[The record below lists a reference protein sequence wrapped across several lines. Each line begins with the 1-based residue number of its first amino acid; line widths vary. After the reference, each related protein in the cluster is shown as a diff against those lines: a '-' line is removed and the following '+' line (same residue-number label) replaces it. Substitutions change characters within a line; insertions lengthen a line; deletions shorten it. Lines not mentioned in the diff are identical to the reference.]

1 MRHKYMRKKVIICR
15 SSIIFIFLFISTSEC
30 HAVDMQVLQEQCADI
45 GFKIKTPAN
54 GKCVLQLM
62 QSVKNREAQALA
74 EQRAYES
81 KVAAENAQRQQEAAL
96 RKQQAEMFE
105 LQKRSIA
112 AQEAAANA
120 QREAI
125 DNDRQARAWSAVGE
139 SLQRQYGTGAY
150 APQPPPLP
158 TPRAPITCNSFGQ
171 TTTCY

>member
-1 MRHKYMRKKVIICR
+1 MLFR
-15 SSIIFIFLFISTSEC
+15 SQREIDE
-30 HAVDMQVLQEQCADI
+30 
-45 GFKIKTPAN
+45 FK
-54 GKCVLQLM
+54 
-62 QSVKNREAQALA
+62 R
-74 EQRAYES
+74 
-81 KVAAENAQRQQEAAL
+81 
-96 RKQQAEMFE
+96 QQAEMYE
-105 LQKRSIA
+105 QQRRSYA